1 SKNNILIFSLINNS
15 CFFHFIMHNGLFIKN
30 YYFCRNNV
38 NNIIFNLMKKIFV
51 IALVLGLTSIACSKK
66 ENTNAESNIMLPEPE
81 VAVAVDTTKTTVST
95 PAAGTT
101 TPATDS
107 TATK

>member
-1 SKNNILIFSLINNS
+1 
-15 CFFHFIMHNGLFIKN
+15 IKN